1 MPALAE
7 VLGGPLK
14 ESPCAKEP
22 AAAKGEA
29 APKGTGQQR
38 PREALGLAA
47 ARGAAWGF
55 GPKSSQTSFASFK
68 RCRSQRITVAS
79 VGITRNTMLYRV

>member
-1 MPALAE
+1 MP
-7 VLGGPLK
+7 
-14 ESPCAKEP
+14 AKEP
-22 AAAKGEA
+22 AAAKAEA
-29 APKGTGQQR
+29 GPKGTEQQ
-38 PREALGLAA
+38 PREAPGLAA